1 MSQLTPEQL
10 ASIMDAYKITSTE
23 DIHHAVKDIMKGVLQ
38 QTLEAELDVS
48 LGYRKYDRSQKDT
61 DNSRNGSYKK
71 HVKSSFGPID
81 LAIPRDH
88 QGEHEPIIVKKGQS
102 DVSNLQERVIS
113 MYGKGMSNRDIYQ
126 HMHEIYGVEISA
138 DMVSKITDRLLPEI
152 KAWQSRLLQSVYPI
166 LYMDAIHFNVR
177 DNGKVVKK
185 AVYLALGIDCTG
197 MKDVLGIW
205 IGENE
210 NSKYWLSVLTEL
222 KNRGVQDILIACVD
236 GLSGFSEAIETV
248 FPLAEVQRCIVHHIR
263 YCSKFVNHTDR
274 KLFCKDMKQI
284 YQATTEQS
292 ALEGLRTFDK
302 KWGKK
307 YGYAV
312 RSWENNWAQLSTFF
326 KYPNE
331 IRRIIYT
338 TNPIESLN
346 SSIRKITTP
355 KRVFPTDDAVLKSV
369 FLAVN
374 SRIEKWTSR
383 TRDWGVIWGQI
394 SIHFQDRV
402 KEVTMF

>member
-1 MSQLTPEQL
+1 M
-10 ASIMDAYKITSTE
+10 
-23 DIHHAVKDIMKGVLQ
+23 
-38 QTLEAELDVS
+38 
-48 LGYRKYDRSQKDT
+48 
-61 DNSRNGSYKK
+61 
-71 HVKSSFGPID
+71 
-81 LAIPRDH
+81 
-88 QGEHEPIIVKKGQS
+88 
-102 DVSNLQERVIS
+102 
-113 MYGKGMSNRDIYQ
+113 
-126 HMHEIYGVEISA
+126 
-138 DMVSKITDRLLPEI
+138 
-152 KAWQSRLLQSVYPI
+152 
-166 LYMDAIHFNVR
+166 
-177 DNGKVVKK
+177 
-185 AVYLALGIDCTG
+185 
-197 MKDVLGIW
+197 
-205 IGENE
+205 
-210 NSKYWLSVLTEL
+210 
-222 KNRGVQDILIACVD
+222 
-236 GLSGFSEAIETV
+236 SGFSEAIETV

-274 KLFCKDMKQI
+274 KMFCKDMKQI

-292 ALEGLRTFDK
+292 ALEGLRSFDK

-326 KYPNE
+326 KYPSE

-346 SSIRKITTP
+346 SSIRKMTTP

-383 TRDWGVIWGQI
+383 TRDWGIIWGQI

-402 KEVTMF
+402 KEVTMV